1 MPLLFVSALIKCIK
15 CSTKPYIIYI
25 CLFEIQLLKTK
36 LTKNLLL
43 PLSSSQGF
51 TSDSLSG
58 TILKCEIFFLCSPSS
73 LKIWQWKLSSENLQ
87 PGAGDLPIPG
97 SFHVKN
103 RDSKYH
109 PTEEK
114 GSQGIQRWLLA
125 EACLDLALMLY
136 FHLQETT
143 LNNLIKGTSSFK
155 YSLTLPFCGL
165 QNLRRQNWDQ
175 WEANFGSTEDLA
187 FK

>member
-58 TILKCEIFFLCSPSS
+58 TIPTLQSPLLGHPLRALRLASPPTS
-73 LKIWQWKLSSENLQ
+73 HPHVPRNRC
-87 PGAGDLPIPG
+87 PGGTAGD
-97 SFHVKN
+97 
-103 RDSKYH
+103 R
-109 PTEEK
+109 
-114 GSQGIQRWLLA
+114 SQDPQCPCVAWR
-125 EACLDLALMLY
+125 Y
-136 FHLQETT
+136 FHCAD
-143 LNNLIKGTSSFK
+143 
-155 YSLTLPFCGL
+155 LTLLIHSMLIVHTCHLHHAARVPVEML
-165 QNLRRQNWDQ
+165 
-175 WEANFGSTEDLA
+175 S
-187 FK
+187 